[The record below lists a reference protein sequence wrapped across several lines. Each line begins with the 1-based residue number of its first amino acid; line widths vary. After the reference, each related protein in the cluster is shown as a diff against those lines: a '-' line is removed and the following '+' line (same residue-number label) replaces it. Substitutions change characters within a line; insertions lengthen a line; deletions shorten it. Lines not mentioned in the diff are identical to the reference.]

1 LEFKERN
8 QLMLIPE
15 VLIEKDHPAEPL
27 AKLLWRA
34 HDHARAA
41 VRAALVERSR
51 SEMAT
56 VAAQAAAD
64 TIYGIDVVAE
74 TALLQFLEAH
84 QNEAPAFVLAGE
96 FEEGEIIPFGKGAP
110 QYRVLLDPIDGTRL
124 LMHQKSSGWILA
136 GIAPEKGEATRL
148 ADIFFA
154 LQTELPPP
162 KQFYADILWTSS
174 LASLSAARVN
184 LLTGEPAPLS
194 LPKDPAT
201 GLQHGFVSFVNFFPR
216 GKTLLAM
223 IEEEFLYEHAA
234 ANLPAQELAAHI
246 GAIFSDQHLSTGG
259 QLYGLMT
266 GQLRMVVDVRP
277 LLNLRWRK
285 QNDATVLCAHPYDLA
300 TWLIAQQVGV
310 ALYSA
315 TGAQLDGPTHPTAEI
330 DWIGFA
336 NQTLAQLYLPL
347 VLQVLRRYDLI
358 K

>member
-1 LEFKERN
+1 
-8 QLMLIPE
+8 MLIPE
-15 VLIEKDHPAEPL
+15 VLIEKNHPAEPL
-27 AKLLWRA
+27 AELFWRA
-34 HDHARAA
+34 HHHACAA

-51 SEMAT
+51 SEMSN

-74 TALLQFLEAH
+74 TALLHFLEAH
-84 QNEAPAFVLAGE
+84 QSEAPAFVLVGE
-96 FEEGEIIPFGKGAP
+96 FEEGEAIRFGKGAP

-124 LMHQKSSGWILA
+124 LMHQKSSGWILT
-136 GIAPEKGEATRL
+136 GIAPERGDATRL

-174 LASLSAARVN
+174 LASPSSVRVN
-184 LLTGEPAPLS
+184 LLSGEQAPLI
-194 LPKDPAT
+194 LPKDSASD
-201 GLQHGFVSFVNFFPR
+201 LRHGFVSFVNLFPR
-216 GKTLLAM
+216 GKTMLAR
-223 IEEEFLYEHAA
+223 IEEEFLYEHAG
-234 ANLPAQELAAHI
+234 ANLPAEELAASM

-277 LLNLRWRK
+277 LLNLRWR
-285 QNDATVLCAHPYDLA
+285 QQREATVLCAHPYDLA
-300 TWLIAQQVGV
+300 TWLIAQHAGV

-315 TGAQLDGPTHPTAEI
+315 TGGQLDAPTHPTAEI
-330 DWIGFA
+330 GWIGFA
-336 NQTLAQLYLPL
+336 NQTLAQRYLL
-347 VLQVLRRYDLI
+347 AVSQVLRRFDLL